1 MATPIASQDRYT
13 CTLTYIMQR
22 LGQSHRS
29 TRWQL
34 AYVAQLI
41 ATEGFPQPL
50 PYFTRNAS
58 GGGRMHR
65 EPRNASR
72 WPTGTVDQWFDGH
85 APAMPDVAAEREGA
99 HDMDEAAS
107 RIGRRFRVIDGG
119 IAA

>member
-29 TRWQL
+29 ARWQL

-41 ATEGFPQPL
+41 DSEGFPPPL
-50 PYFTRNAS
+50 PLFVGSTGR
-58 GGGRMHR
+58 GRMCHA
-65 EPRNASR
+65 PRNASR
-72 WPTGTVDQWFDGH
+72 WPTARVEEWFEGH
-85 APAMPDVAAEREGA
+85 APAMPDAAAQAEGA
-99 HDMDEAAS
+99 QDMDEAAS